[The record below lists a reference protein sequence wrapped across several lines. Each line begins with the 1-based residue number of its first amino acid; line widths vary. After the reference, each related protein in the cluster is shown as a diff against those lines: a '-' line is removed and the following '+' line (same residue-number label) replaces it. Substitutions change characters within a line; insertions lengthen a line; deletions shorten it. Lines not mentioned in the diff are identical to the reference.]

1 MKFDEFL
8 FTYLGEM
15 GRYQKMQ
22 FLLVCFPTI
31 IVSMHAV
38 SWSLA
43 SVPVPFRCALPSE
56 TKGSPYLTDDSRFSI
71 KECRD
76 WNGNPVSINESRAYG
91 FHCYYN
97 EDCKLDGAECETHV
111 YDHSRVKYSA
121 VERWEITCSRGN
133 IRANVQACYYIGQ
146 MIGSMVFGMLGDR
159 IGRKK
164 VFIIA
169 IFLQITC
176 GFAVVGVPT
185 WWLFALFRAGLGF
198 SHPGIFVIAVVIG
211 TELVGPKYRKL
222 AAVITG
228 AFFAAGQFLL
238 AVEGYFITDYRY
250 LQLAIVSPA
259 VIFLSYYWL
268 VPESARWLV
277 TQRRYEEADKILQH
291 AAKVN
296 GETLPDKWWE
306 QLDSEKESSRVNN
319 TKRYHLWDLFRT
331 PVLRKRAL
339 VAFFLWPVVSM
350 VYYGI
355 SLKPNALGG
364 DIYINFIFV
373 ALVEIPGLLVVCLL
387 IDRVGRRVV
396 VSGGYFLAGFCLL
409 LNHFMG
415 DSATPVIA
423 IVQVMVAK
431 GAITGV
437 YSAIYTYSPEL
448 FPTVIRNT
456 AMGCCSMIAR
466 VGAISASY
474 ISLWI
479 VEAFGKVY
487 MIVPFAILSISAGIL
502 TLCFLPET
510 MGQPLCETIREV
522 EGDEDEDVESQELQP
537 LQTKESADTEQTN
550 RSETAS

>member
-43 SVPVPFRCALPSE
+43 SVPVPFRQ
-56 TKGSPYLTDDSRFSI
+56 
-71 KECRD
+71 
-76 WNGNPVSINESRAYG
+76 
-91 FHCYYN
+91 CYYN

-111 YDHSRVKYSA
+111 YDRSRVKYSA

-133 IRANVQACYYIGQ
+133 IRATVQACYYIGQ

-228 AFFAAGQFLL
+228 GFFSVGQFLL

-259 VIFLSYYWL
+259 VIFLSYYW
-268 VPESARWLV
+268 
-277 TQRRYEEADKILQH
+277 
-291 AAKVN
+291 
-296 GETLPDKWWE
+296 
-306 QLDSEKESSRVNN
+306 
-319 TKRYHLWDLFRT
+319 
-331 PVLRKRAL
+331 
-339 VAFFLWPVVSM
+339 
-350 VYYGI
+350 
-355 SLKPNALGG
+355 
-364 DIYINFIFV
+364 
-373 ALVEIPGLLVVCLL
+373 
-387 IDRVGRRVV
+387 
-396 VSGGYFLAGFCLL
+396 
-409 LNHFMG
+409 
-415 DSATPVIA
+415 
-423 IVQVMVAK
+423 
-431 GAITGV
+431 
-437 YSAIYTYSPEL
+437 
-448 FPTVIRNT
+448 
-456 AMGCCSMIAR
+456 
-466 VGAISASY
+466 
-474 ISLWI
+474 
-479 VEAFGKVY
+479 
-487 MIVPFAILSISAGIL
+487 
-502 TLCFLPET
+502 
-510 MGQPLCETIREV
+510 
-522 EGDEDEDVESQELQP
+522 
-537 LQTKESADTEQTN
+537 
-550 RSETAS
+550 